1 MKQLVGAV
9 AIVSTMVGIML
20 VMPEEVDATESDC
33 DLVRMWEQEKQQGI
47 DPYRRLGRP
56 STSPQQHKECLAKWE
71 LPKR

>member
-9 AIVSTMVGIML
+9 AIVSTMIGVML

-33 DLVRMWEQEKQQGI
+33 ELVRIWEQEKQQGI

-56 STSPQQHKECLAKWE
+56 AISPEQHKECLSKWE
-71 LPKR
+71 LPKK